1 MQVKLIS
8 ILLFFV
14 TAIALPALSVAADK
28 LRLGYSS
35 VSALHGNTWVAEDK
49 KFFEKHGVEIEN
61 IYMQGDP
68 MTLSALLAGD
78 VSFVKVGGTA
88 VVNAALKSSDAVMI
102 ASVINSGVQR
112 LIVRP
117 EIARPADLKGKKI
130 GVTRLGSSSDIVLQ
144 ILLKKWGMRGDDVQV
159 FQVGSSPAMLAA
171 LSKGGIDGAVL
182 TVPTFFVAEEMGYRL
197 MADAAEMNIYYLHNV
212 VATTRKF
219 LQTRRDAALR
229 FMKAYIEGTVFF
241 KKNRQESLE
250 VLKKKLKAQGGQK
263 YLEKSYDLFAKDYDT
278 VPYVSQ
284 EGIKTLLE
292 YQASG
297 RKLKESEL
305 GMFVDN
311 SLVKEI
317 EASGFIANLQNR

>member
-1 MQVKLIS
+1 MFSKS
-8 ILLFFV
+8 RLLV
-14 TAIALPALSVAADK
+14 PVLSLVIGLASPCRAADR

-78 VSFVKVGGTA
+78 VNFVKVGGTA
-88 VVNAALKSSDAVMI
+88 VVNAALKNPEAVMI

-117 EIARPADLKGKKI
+117 EIAHPADLKGKKI

-144 ILLKKWGMRGDDVQV
+144 ILLKKWGMRVDDVQV

-182 TVPTFFVAEEMGYRL
+182 TVPTFFVAEEMGYRR
-197 MADAAEMNIYYLHNV
+197 MADAAEMNISYLHNV

-229 FMKAYIEGTVFF
+229 FMKAYIEGNVYF
-241 KKNRQESLE
+241 KNNRQQSLE
-250 VLKKKLKAQGGQK
+250 ILRRKLKAQGGQK
-263 YLEKSYDLFAKDYDT
+263 YLEKSYDLFANFFDT

-284 EGIKTLLE
+284 DGIKTLLA
-292 YQASG
+292 YQAAG
-297 RKLKESEL
+297 RQLKESEL
-305 GMFVDN
+305 GIFVDN
-311 SLVKEI
+311 SLIKEI
-317 EASGFIANLQNR
+317 EASGFMQTLQSR

>member
-1 MQVKLIS
+1 MQAKLIA
-8 ILLFFV
+8 ILFSLIA
-14 TAIALPALSVAADK
+14 AITVPALSAAADK
-28 LRLGYSS
+28 VRLGYSS

-49 KFFEKHGVEIEN
+49 KFFEKQGIEIEN

-88 VVNAALKSSDAVMI
+88 VVNAALKGSDAVMI

-117 EIARPADLKGKKI
+117 EIARPGDLKGKKI

-144 ILLKKWGMRGDDVQV
+144 ILLKKWGLRSDDIQV
-159 FQVGSSPAMLAA
+159 FQVGSSPGMLAA
-171 LSKGGIDGAVL
+171 LNKGGIDGAVL

-212 VATTRKF
+212 VAATRKF
-219 LQTRRDAALR
+219 LQTRRDVALR
-229 FMKAYIEGTVFF
+229 FIKAYIEGNMFF

-250 VLKKKLKAQGGQK
+250 VLRKKLSAQGGQK

-292 YQASG
+292 YQAGG
-297 RKLKESEL
+297 RKLKENEL
-305 GMFVDN
+305 GLFVDN
-311 SLVKEI
+311 SLIKEI
-317 EASGFIANLQNR
+317 EASGFIQTLQSR

>member
-1 MQVKLIS
+1 MFAKLR
-8 ILLFFV
+8 LLV
-14 TAIALPALSVAADK
+14 LIPGLVIALASPCRAADR

-35 VSALHGNTWVAEDK
+35 VSALHGNTWVAEEK
-49 KFFEKHGVEIEN
+49 KFFVKQGVEIEN
-61 IYMQGDP
+61 IYLQGDP

-88 VVNAALKSSDAVMI
+88 VVNAALKGSDAVMV

-117 EIARPADLKGKKI
+117 EILRPFDLKGKKI

-144 ILLKKWGMRGDDVQV
+144 ILLKKWGMRNDDVQV

-219 LQTRRDAALR
+219 LQTHRDVALR
-229 FMKAYIEGTVFF
+229 FMKAYIEGNVFF
-241 KKNRQESLE
+241 KTNRRESLE
-250 VLKKKLKAQGGQK
+250 VLRKKLRAQGGQK
-263 YLEKSYDLFAKDYDT
+263 YLEQSYDLFSKDFDT
-278 VPYVSQ
+278 VPYVSP
-284 EGIKTLLE
+284 EGVHTLLE
-292 YQASG
+292 YQAGG
-297 RKLKESEL
+297 RKVSEGEL
-305 GMFVDN
+305 GRFVDN
-311 SLVKEI
+311 SLVREI
-317 EASGFIANLQNR
+317 EASGFIANLQSR

>member
-1 MQVKLIS
+1 MQNKLMPVV
-8 ILLFFV
+8 FF
-14 TAIALPALSVAADK
+14 ALVLVFASSVAAADK

-49 KFFEKHGVEIEN
+49 KFFEKYGVEVEN

-78 VSFVKVGGTA
+78 VSFVKVGGGA
-88 VVNAALKSSDAVMI
+88 VVNAALKGADAVMI

-112 LIVRP
+112 LLVRSD
-117 EIARPADLKGKKI
+117 IAHPADLKGKKI

-144 ILLKKWGMRGDDVQV
+144 ILLKKWGMRTDDVQV
-159 FQVGSSPAMLAA
+159 FQAGSSPAMLAA
-171 LSKGGIDGAVL
+171 LSKGAIDGAVL
-182 TVPTFFVAEEMGYRL
+182 TVPTFFVAEEIGYRL

-229 FMKAYIEGTVFF
+229 FMKAYIEGNIFF
-241 KKNRQESLE
+241 KKNRRESLD
-250 VLKKKLKAQGGQK
+250 VLNKKLRAQGGQK
-263 YLEKSYDLFAKDYDT
+263 YLEKSYDLFARYFDT

-284 EGIKTLLE
+284 EGVETLLE
-292 YQASG
+292 YQAGG
-297 RKLKESEL
+297 RKLKEGEL
-305 GMFVDN
+305 GTFVDN
-311 SLVKEI
+311 SLIKELD
-317 EASGFIANLQNR
+317 ASGFISSIQH

>member
-1 MQVKLIS
+1 MPAKLIAS
-8 ILLFFV
+8 IFFV
-14 TAIALPALSVAADK
+14 NVAIGLSWPSIAADR

-35 VSALHGNTWVAEDK
+35 VSALHGNTWIAEDK

-68 MTLSALLAGD
+68 TTLSALLAGD
-78 VSFVKVGGTA
+78 VNFVKVGGTA

-117 EIARPADLKGKKI
+117 EIAHPADLKGKKI

-144 ILLKKWGMRGDDVQV
+144 ILLKKWRMRSDDVQV

-171 LSKGGIDGAVL
+171 LSKGAIDGAVL

-219 LQTRRDAALR
+219 LHARRDAALR
-229 FMKAYIEGTVFF
+229 FMKAYIEGNIYF

-250 VLKKKLKAQGGQK
+250 VLKRKLKAQGGQR
-263 YLEKSYDLFAKDYDT
+263 YLEKSYDLFANFFDT
-278 VPYVSQ
+278 VPYVSR
-284 EGIKTLLE
+284 EGINTLLE
-292 YQASG
+292 YQAGG

-305 GMFVDN
+305 GLFVDN

-317 EASGFIANLQNR
+317 EASGFIQTLQSR